1 MADFEQLE
9 TRRLELEENV
19 AKLRKSLQHWRT
31 WDAEYEGLKEEL
43 SSGVDVQSEKDCT
56 RISEKFGGELVNEKG
71 SLEESRTMNFSL
83 TILEIF
89 DLFGVG
95 KGPIRHPIEV
105 SRLIDRR
112 LDYVQQNVS
121 SISKQVEKID
131 GQLSEVL
138 EEMDRENDDAQEPG
152 LPMTEI
158 IEELDE
164 DGNIISSKV
173 TQPEHQTAQIIETLR
188 KAGLKDMDTKSKNQ
202 DSTKDSA
209 PEATKKPETAPASKT
224 QDLPQVADDA
234 PKSTKKG
241 VSFAEEVQERE
252 IPSRADN
259 ANATRS
265 SGVNPS
271 LYNGSFANCERVIEL
286 DDDDDIIGTQTVIP
300 EDESP
305 EDARLRREMLQYNLN
320 EVGQVVAELDL
331 DENLSEFEDDDDY
344 FDDDYDSELSEEE
357 DEHGRS
363 IRPGVSKSYRDQM
376 QELEK
381 QLRSRV
387 IGNLGPN
394 LGEVDPVYDPEGLR
408 RLVVRGEEGASDG
421 NIKPA
426 ISKGKEAVKPD
437 ASAKKGVRFSEELD
451 VQEAPK
457 GSEAPVTSKPRTAP
471 IADIVER
478 ASSRAQATAEP
489 TKPTKVSRFK
499 QNRAA
504 ASEPTQPEPASN
516 QVSDS
521 VISDKIVEKPA
532 TPSSTARAPE
542 QVDELDPELQQRQ
555 LASEYYRLRNNIIR
569 QQGGFKETEEEKDD
583 PLMEQ
588 FPDGKL
594 KKVSRFK
601 AARMKF

>member
-1 MADFEQLE
+1 MADFAQLE

-43 SSGVDVQSEKDCT
+43 SSGVNVQSETDCA
-56 RISEKFGGELVNEKG
+56 RISEKFGGELVNEK
-71 SLEESRTMNFSL
+71 
-83 TILEIF
+83 EIF

-95 KGPIRHPIEV
+95 KGSIRHPIEV

-121 SISKQVEKID
+121 TITKQVEKAE

-138 EEMDRENDDAQEPG
+138 EEMDREDDGGPEPG

-158 IEELDE
+158 LEELDE

-173 TQPEHQTAQIIETLR
+173 TQPEEQTAQIIDTLR
-188 KAGLKDMDTKSKNQ
+188 KAGLKDMDPKPKN
-202 DSTKDSA
+202 
-209 PEATKKPETAPASKT
+209 EETAKEPIMEANEKPNTTPANKAQDMPTSAASTSKT
-224 QDLPQVADDA
+224 
-234 PKSTKKG
+234 TKKG
-241 VSFAEEVQERE
+241 VSFAEEVQEKE

-259 ANATRS
+259 ANASRS
-265 SGVNPS
+265 SGVNPA
-271 LYNGSFANCERVIEL
+271 LFNGSFANGERVIEL
-286 DDDDDIIGTQTVIP
+286 DDDDDIIGTQAVIP

-331 DENLSEFEDDDDY
+331 DENLSDFEDDDDY
-344 FDDDYDSELSEEE
+344 FDEEYDSEMSEEE
-357 DEHGRS
+357 DEYGRS
-363 IRPGVSKSYRDQM
+363 IRPGVSKSYRQQM
-376 QELEK
+376 QELEE
-381 QLRSRV
+381 QLRSKV

-394 LGEVDPVYDPEGLR
+394 LEEVDPVYDPEGLR
-408 RLVVRGEEGASDG
+408 RLVVRGEEGASDE
-421 NIKPA
+421 NFKPA

-437 ASAKKGVRFSEELD
+437 APAKKGVRFSEELD

-457 GSEAPVTSKPRTAP
+457 GPDAPVTSKPRSAP
-471 IADIVER
+471 IADVVER
-478 ASSRAQATAEP
+478 APSKAQASSEP
-489 TKPTKVSRFK
+489 AKPAKVSRFK
-499 QNRAA
+499 QNRTAA
-504 ASEPTQPEPASN
+504 PEASQPEPTSN
-516 QVSDS
+516 QGSGS
-521 VISDKIVEKPA
+521 VISDKIVEKPTA
-532 TPSSTARAPE
+532 PSANARAPE
-542 QVDELDPELQQRQ
+542 EADELDPELQQRQ

-588 FPDGKL
+588 FPDGKM

>member
-1 MADFEQLE
+1 MADFDQLE
-9 TRRLELEENV
+9 IRRLQLEENV

-43 SSGVDVQSEKDCT
+43 SSGVNVQSEKDCT
-56 RISEKFGGELVNEKG
+56 RISEKFGGELVNEKVP
-71 SLEESRTMNFSL
+71 TL
-83 TILEIF
+83 TILEILE
-89 DLFGVG
+89 LFGVG

-105 SRLIDRR
+105 SRLVDRR
-112 LDYVQQNVS
+112 LDYVQQNVTT
-121 SISKQVEKID
+121 ISKQVEKLD
-131 GQLSEVL
+131 GQLSELL
-138 EEMDRENDDAQEPG
+138 EEMDKEEGDSQEPG

-164 DGNIISSKV
+164 NGNVISSKV
-173 TQPEHQTAQIIETLR
+173 TQPEQQTAQIIETLR
-188 KAGLKDMDTKSKNQ
+188 KAGLKDMDSKSKKE
-202 DSTKDSA
+202 DAAKDSL
-209 PEATKKPETAPASKT
+209 PTSDEKSDNTPASKASKAST
-224 QDLPQVADDA
+224 VTAGA
-234 PKSTKKG
+234 PKAAKKG
-241 VSFAEEVQERE
+241 VSFAEEIQERE

-259 ANATRS
+259 ANAIKS
-265 SGVNPS
+265 SRVNPA
-271 LYNGSFANCERVIEL
+271 LFNGTFANGDRVIEL
-286 DDDDDIIGTQTVIP
+286 DDDDDIIGTQAVIP

-305 EDARLRREMLQYNLN
+305 EDAQLRREMLQYNLN

-331 DENLSEFEDDDDY
+331 DENLSEFEDDEDY
-344 FDDDYDSELSEEE
+344 FDDDYDSEMSEEE

-363 IRPGVSKSYRDQM
+363 IRPGVSKNYRDQM
-376 QELEK
+376 QQLEE

-394 LGEVDPVYDPEGLR
+394 LEEVDPVYDPEGLR
-408 RLVVRGEEGASDG
+408 RLVVRGEEGASEETA
-421 NIKPA
+421 KSA
-426 ISKGKEAVKPD
+426 VSKGKETAKPD
-437 ASAKKGVRFSEELD
+437 ASAKKGVRFSEALD

-457 GSEAPVTSKPRTAP
+457 APEAPAISKPRTAP

-478 ASSRAQATAEP
+478 APAKVEAPSQP
-489 TKPTKVSRFK
+489 VKPAKVSRFK

-504 ASEPTQPEPASN
+504 AAEADEPEAAQRSAAGSVMSN
-516 QVSDS
+516 T
-521 VISDKIVEKPA
+521 IMEKPLA
-532 TPSSTARAPE
+532 SSGNARAPE
-542 QVDELDPELQQRQ
+542 EADELDPELQQRQ
-555 LASEYYRLRNNIIR
+555 LASEYYRLRNNVIR

>member
-1 MADFEQLE
+1 MADFDQLE
-9 TRRLELEENV
+9 IRRLELEANV

-43 SSGVDVQSEKDCT
+43 SSGVNVQSEKDCT
-56 RISEKFGGELVNEKG
+56 RISDKFGGELVNEK
-71 SLEESRTMNFSL
+71 E
-83 TILEIF
+83 ILE
-89 DLFGVG
+89 LFGVG

-105 SRLIDRR
+105 SRLVDRR
-112 LDYVQQNVS
+112 LDYVQQNVTT
-121 SISKQVEKID
+121 ISNQVEKLD
-131 GQLSEVL
+131 GQLSELL
-138 EEMDRENDDAQEPG
+138 EELDREDGDSQEPG

-164 DGNIISSKV
+164 DGNVISSKV
-173 TQPEHQTAQIIETLR
+173 TQPEQQTAQIIETLR
-188 KAGLKDMDTKSKNQ
+188 KAGLKDIDSKSKQ
-202 DSTKDSA
+202 GDAAKDT
-209 PEATKKPETAPASKT
+209 PPASNEKFDIT
-224 QDLPQVADDA
+224 PANKAPDASTVTAGA
-234 PKSTKKG
+234 PKTSKKG

-259 ANATRS
+259 ANASKS
-265 SGVNPS
+265 SRVNPA
-271 LYNGSFANCERVIEL
+271 LFNGTFANGDRVIEL
-286 DDDDDIIGTQTVIP
+286 DDDDDIIGTQAVIP

-305 EDARLRREMLQYNLN
+305 EDAQLRREMLQYNLN

-331 DENLSEFEDDDDY
+331 DENLSEFEDDEDY
-344 FDDDYDSELSEEE
+344 FDDDYDSEMSEEE

-363 IRPGVSKSYRDQM
+363 IRPGVSKNYRDQM
-376 QELEK
+376 QELEE

-394 LGEVDPVYDPEGLR
+394 LEEVDPVYDPEGLR
-408 RLVVRGEEGASDG
+408 RLVVRGEEGASEETT
-421 NIKPA
+421 KSA
-426 ISKGKEAVKPD
+426 VSKGKEAAKPD
-437 ASAKKGVRFSEELD
+437 APARKGVRFSEELD

-457 GSEAPVTSKPRTAP
+457 ATETPAISKPRTAP

-478 ASSRAQATAEP
+478 APSKVEAPSQP
-489 TKPTKVSRFK
+489 TKPAKVSRFK

-504 ASEPTQPEPASN
+504 APKIDEQERKQKPAAGS
-516 QVSDS
+516 VMSDT
-521 VISDKIVEKPA
+521 IMEKPLA
-532 TPSSTARAPE
+532 SPGNARAPE
-542 QVDELDPELQQRQ
+542 EADELDPELQQRQ
-555 LASEYYRLRNNIIR
+555 LASEYYRLRNNVIR

-588 FPDGKL
+588 FPDGKV

>member
-1 MADFEQLE
+1 MYL
-9 TRRLELEENV
+9 
-19 AKLRKSLQHWRT
+19 
-31 WDAEYEGLKEEL
+31 
-43 SSGVDVQSEKDCT
+43 
-56 RISEKFGGELVNEKG
+56 I
-71 SLEESRTMNFSL
+71 L
-83 TILEIF
+83 TLPEIF
-89 DLFGVG
+89 ELFGVG

-105 SRLIDRR
+105 SRLVDRR

-121 SISKQVEKID
+121 TISKQVEKIES
-131 GQLSEVL
+131 QLSEVL
-138 EEMDRENDDAQEPG
+138 EEMDREDDDTLEPG
-152 LPMTEI
+152 LPITEI
-158 IEELDE
+158 LEELDE

-173 TQPEHQTAQIIETLR
+173 TQPEQQTAQIVETLR
-188 KAGLKDMDTKSKNQ
+188 KAGLKDIDPNLKNGDTTKN
-202 DSTKDSA
+202 STS
-209 PEATKKPETAPASKT
+209 EATEKPKAAPANQA
-224 QDLPQVADDA
+224 QDTPKATLDA
-234 PKSTKKG
+234 PKATKKG

-259 ANATRS
+259 ASASKS

-271 LYNGSFANCERVIEL
+271 LFTGTFANGERVIEL
-286 DDDDDIIGTQTVIP
+286 DDDDDIIGTQAVIP

-344 FDDDYDSELSEEE
+344 LDDEYDSEISEEE

-363 IRPGVSKSYRDQM
+363 IRPGISKSYRDQM
-376 QELEK
+376 RELEES
-381 QLRSRV
+381 LRSRV

-394 LGEVDPVYDPEGLR
+394 LEEVDPVYDPEGLR
-408 RLVVRGEEGASDG
+408 RLVVRGEEGAS
-421 NIKPA
+421 NETLKPA
-426 ISKGKEAVKPD
+426 ISKGKEAVKSD
-437 ASAKKGVRFSEELD
+437 GSTKKGVRFNEELD

-457 GSEAPVTSKPRTAP
+457 SEAPVASKPRTAP
-471 IADIVER
+471 IADVVER
-478 ASSRAQATAEP
+478 APSTAQAPSQP
-489 TKPTKVSRFK
+489 TKPAKVSRFK

-504 ASEPTQPEPASN
+504 AADETAQPESAPA
-516 QVSDS
+516 QDS
-521 VISDKIVEKPA
+521 GSVMSDKIVEHPAAPA
-532 TPSSTARAPE
+532 TNVRAPE
-542 QVDELDPELQQRQ
+542 EVDELDPELQQRQ

-588 FPDGKL
+588 FPDGKM

>member
-1 MADFEQLE
+1 MADLEQLE

-19 AKLRKSLQHWRT
+19 AKLRKTLQHWRT
-31 WDAEYEGLKEEL
+31 WDLEYEGLKEEL
-43 SSGVDVQSEKDCT
+43 SSGVNVQSEEDCT
-56 RISEKFGGELVNEKG
+56 RISEKFGGELVNAK
-71 SLEESRTMNFSL
+71 
-83 TILEIF
+83 EIF
-89 DLFGVG
+89 ELFGVG

-105 SRLIDRR
+105 TKLIDRR

-121 SISKQVEKID
+121 TISKQVEKIE

-138 EEMDRENDDAQEPG
+138 EQMDKEDDESPEPG
-152 LPMTEI
+152 FPMTEI

-173 TQPEHQTAQIIETLR
+173 TQPEQQTAQIIETLR
-188 KAGLKDMDTKSKNQ
+188 KAGLKEMDSKSGIEEKTRN
-202 DSTKDSA
+202 SA
-209 PEATKKPETAPASKT
+209 PKVEGKGPAPSEIKS
-224 QDLPQVADDA
+224 QDT
-234 PKSTKKG
+234 PKAAAGSSRPAKKG

-259 ANATRS
+259 ANASKS
-265 SGVNPS
+265 SGVNPA
-271 LYNGSFANCERVIEL
+271 LFNGSFANGERVIEL
-286 DDDDDIIGTQTVIP
+286 DDDDEIIGAQAVIP

-331 DENLSEFEDDDDY
+331 DENLSEFEDDEDY
-344 FDDDYDSELSEEE
+344 FDDEYDSEISEEE

-363 IRPGVSKSYRDQM
+363 IRPGVTKSYRDQM

-394 LGEVDPVYDPEGLR
+394 LEEVDPVYDPEGLR
-408 RLVVRGEEGASDG
+408 RLVVRGEEGASG
-421 NIKPA
+421 ENIKPA
-426 ISKGKEAVKPD
+426 SSKGKEPARAD

-457 GSEAPVTSKPRTAP
+457 APEAPVISKPRSAP
-471 IADIVER
+471 IADVVER
-478 ASSRAQATAEP
+478 APTQVAPPSQPAQPPA
-489 TKPTKVSRFK
+489 KVSRFK

-504 ASEPTQPEPASN
+504 ATPEAPQPEPFQG
-516 QVSDS
+516 QVPGT
-521 VISDKIVEKPA
+521 VISDNIVEHSSA
-532 TPSSTARAPE
+532 SSTNARAPE
-542 QVDELDPELQQRQ
+542 EADELDPELQQRQ

>member
-1 MADFEQLE
+1 M
-9 TRRLELEENV
+9 
-19 AKLRKSLQHWRT
+19 
-31 WDAEYEGLKEEL
+31 
-43 SSGVDVQSEKDCT
+43 
-56 RISEKFGGELVNEKG
+56 
-71 SLEESRTMNFSL
+71 
-83 TILEIF
+83 
-89 DLFGVG
+89 
-95 KGPIRHPIEV
+95 
-105 SRLIDRR
+105 
-112 LDYVQQNVS
+112 
-121 SISKQVEKID
+121 EKIE

-138 EEMDRENDDAQEPG
+138 EQMDKEDDESPEPG
-152 LPMTEI
+152 FPMTEI

-173 TQPEHQTAQIIETLR
+173 TQPEQQTAQIIETLR
-188 KAGLKDMDTKSKNQ
+188 KAGLKEMDSKSGVEEKTRN
-202 DSTKDSA
+202 SA
-209 PEATKKPETAPASKT
+209 PKVEGKGPAPSEIKS
-224 QDLPQVADDA
+224 QDT
-234 PKSTKKG
+234 PKAAAGSSRPAKKG

-259 ANATRS
+259 ANASKS
-265 SGVNPS
+265 SGVNPA
-271 LYNGSFANCERVIEL
+271 LFNGSFANGERVIEL
-286 DDDDDIIGTQTVIP
+286 DDDDEIIGAQAVIP

-331 DENLSEFEDDDDY
+331 DENLSEFEDDEDY
-344 FDDDYDSELSEEE
+344 FDDEYDSEISEEE

-363 IRPGVSKSYRDQM
+363 IRPGVTKSYRDQM

-394 LGEVDPVYDPEGLR
+394 LEEVDPVYDPEGLR
-408 RLVVRGEEGASDG
+408 RLVVRGEEGASG
-421 NIKPA
+421 ENIKPA
-426 ISKGKEAVKPD
+426 SSKGKEPARAD

-457 GSEAPVTSKPRTAP
+457 APEAPVISKPRSAP
-471 IADIVER
+471 IADVVER
-478 ASSRAQATAEP
+478 APTQVAPPSQPAQPPA
-489 TKPTKVSRFK
+489 KVSRFK

-504 ASEPTQPEPASN
+504 ATPEAPQPEPFQG
-516 QVSDS
+516 QVPGT
-521 VISDKIVEKPA
+521 VISDNIVEHSSA
-532 TPSSTARAPE
+532 SSTNARAPE
-542 QVDELDPELQQRQ
+542 EADELDPELQQRQ

>member
-1 MADFEQLE
+1 MADLEQLE

-19 AKLRKSLQHWRT
+19 AKLRKTLQHWRT
-31 WDAEYEGLKEEL
+31 WDLEYEGLKEEL
-43 SSGVDVQSEKDCT
+43 SSGVNVQSEEDCT
-56 RISEKFGGELVNEKG
+56 RISEKFGGELVNAK
-71 SLEESRTMNFSL
+71 
-83 TILEIF
+83 EIF
-89 DLFGVG
+89 ELFGVG

-105 SRLIDRR
+105 TKLIDRR

-121 SISKQVEKID
+121 TISKQVEKIE

-138 EEMDRENDDAQEPG
+138 EQMDKEDDESPEPG
-152 LPMTEI
+152 FPMTEI

-173 TQPEHQTAQIIETLR
+173 TQPEQQTAQIIETLR
-188 KAGLKDMDTKSKNQ
+188 KAGLKEMDSKSGIEEKTRN
-202 DSTKDSA
+202 SA
-209 PEATKKPETAPASKT
+209 PKVEGRGPAPSEIKSQDTPKAAAGSSKR
-224 QDLPQVADDA
+224 A
-234 PKSTKKG
+234 KKG

-259 ANATRS
+259 ANASKS
-265 SGVNPS
+265 SGVNPA
-271 LYNGSFANCERVIEL
+271 LFNGSFANGERVIEL
-286 DDDDDIIGTQTVIP
+286 DDDDEIIGAQAVIP

-331 DENLSEFEDDDDY
+331 DENLSEFEDDEDY
-344 FDDDYDSELSEEE
+344 FDDEYDSEISEEE

-363 IRPGVSKSYRDQM
+363 IRPGVTKSYRDQM

-394 LGEVDPVYDPEGLR
+394 LEEVDPVYDPEGLR
-408 RLVVRGEEGASDG
+408 RLVVRGEEGASG
-421 NIKPA
+421 ENIKPA
-426 ISKGKEAVKPD
+426 SSKGKEPARAD

-457 GSEAPVTSKPRTAP
+457 APEAPVISKPRSAP
-471 IADIVER
+471 IADVVER
-478 ASSRAQATAEP
+478 APTQVAPPSQPAQPPA
-489 TKPTKVSRFK
+489 KVSRFK

-504 ASEPTQPEPASN
+504 ATPEAPQPEFFQG
-516 QVSDS
+516 QVPGT
-521 VISDKIVEKPA
+521 VISDNIVEHSSA
-532 TPSSTARAPE
+532 SSTNARAPE
-542 QVDELDPELQQRQ
+542 EADELDPELQQRQ

>member
-1 MADFEQLE
+1 M
-9 TRRLELEENV
+9 
-19 AKLRKSLQHWRT
+19 
-31 WDAEYEGLKEEL
+31 
-43 SSGVDVQSEKDCT
+43 
-56 RISEKFGGELVNEKG
+56 NEK
-71 SLEESRTMNFSL
+71 E
-83 TILEIF
+83 ILE
-89 DLFGVG
+89 LFGVG

-105 SRLIDRR
+105 SRLVDRR

-121 SISKQVEKID
+121 TISKQVEKIES
-131 GQLSEVL
+131 QLSEVL
-138 EEMDRENDDAQEPG
+138 EEMDREDDASLGPG
-152 LPMTEI
+152 LPITEI

-164 DGNIISSKV
+164 DGNVISSKV
-173 TQPEHQTAQIIETLR
+173 TQPEQQTAQIVETLR
-188 KAGLKDMDTKSKNQ
+188 KAGLKDMDPKSKDGVTNKI
-202 DSTKDSA
+202 ST
-209 PEATKKPETAPASKT
+209 PEAEKPKAASSEKT
-224 QDLPQVADDA
+224 QDTPKAAENA
-234 PKSTKKG
+234 PKPTKKG

-259 ANATRS
+259 ASASRS

-271 LYNGSFANCERVIEL
+271 LYNGTFANGERVIEL
-286 DDDDDIIGTQTVIP
+286 DDDDDIIGTQAVIP

-344 FDDDYDSELSEEE
+344 FDDDYDSEMSEEE

-376 QELEK
+376 RELEES
-381 QLRSRV
+381 LRSRV

-394 LGEVDPVYDPEGLR
+394 LEEVDPVYDPEGLR
-408 RLVVRGEEGASDG
+408 RLVVRGEEGASDE
-421 NIKPA
+421 NVKPA
-426 ISKGKEAVKPD
+426 ISKGKEAVKSD
-437 ASAKKGVRFSEELD
+437 AATKKGVRFSEELD

-457 GSEAPVTSKPRTAP
+457 SEAPAPSKPRTAP
-471 IADIVER
+471 IADVVER
-478 ASSRAQATAEP
+478 APTKPQAPSEP
-489 TKPTKVSRFK
+489 TKPAKVSRFK

-504 ASEPTQPEPASN
+504 AADEAAQPESK
-516 QVSDS
+516 QDQDS
-521 VISDKIVEKPA
+521 GSVMSDKIVEHPA
-532 TPSSTARAPE
+532 APSTNARAPE
-542 QVDELDPELQQRQ
+542 EVDELDPELQQRQ

-588 FPDGKL
+588 FPDGKM

>member
-1 MADFEQLE
+1 M
-9 TRRLELEENV
+9 
-19 AKLRKSLQHWRT
+19 
-31 WDAEYEGLKEEL
+31 
-43 SSGVDVQSEKDCT
+43 
-56 RISEKFGGELVNEKG
+56 
-71 SLEESRTMNFSL
+71 
-83 TILEIF
+83 
-89 DLFGVG
+89 
-95 KGPIRHPIEV
+95 
-105 SRLIDRR
+105 
-112 LDYVQQNVS
+112 
-121 SISKQVEKID
+121 EKIE

-138 EEMDRENDDAQEPG
+138 EQMDKEDDESPELG
-152 LPMTEI
+152 FPMTEI

-173 TQPEHQTAQIIETLR
+173 TQPEQQTAQIIETLR
-188 KAGLKDMDTKSKNQ
+188 KAGLKEMDSKSGIEEKTRN
-202 DSTKDSA
+202 SA
-209 PEATKKPETAPASKT
+209 PKVEGKGPAPSEIKSQDTPKAAAGSSK
-224 QDLPQVADDA
+224 AA
-234 PKSTKKG
+234 KKG

-259 ANATRS
+259 ANASKS
-265 SGVNPS
+265 SGVNPA
-271 LYNGSFANCERVIEL
+271 LFNGSFANGERVIEL
-286 DDDDDIIGTQTVIP
+286 DDDDEIIGAQAVIP

-331 DENLSEFEDDDDY
+331 DENLSEFEDDEDY
-344 FDDDYDSELSEEE
+344 FDDEYDSEISEEE

-363 IRPGVSKSYRDQM
+363 IRPGVTKSYRDQM

-394 LGEVDPVYDPEGLR
+394 LEEVDPVYDPEGLR
-408 RLVVRGEEGASDG
+408 RLVVRSEEGASG
-421 NIKPA
+421 ENIKSA
-426 ISKGKEAVKPD
+426 SSKGKEPARAD

-457 GSEAPVTSKPRTAP
+457 APEAPIISKPRSAP
-471 IADIVER
+471 IADVVER
-478 ASSRAQATAEP
+478 APTQVAPPSQPAQPPA
-489 TKPTKVSRFK
+489 KVSRFK

-504 ASEPTQPEPASN
+504 ATPEASQPEPFQG
-516 QVSDS
+516 QVPGT
-521 VISDKIVEKPA
+521 VISDNIVEHSSA
-532 TPSSTARAPE
+532 SSTNARAPE
-542 QVDELDPELQQRQ
+542 EADELDPELQQRQ

>member
-1 MADFEQLE
+1 MADFAQLE

-43 SSGVDVQSEKDCT
+43 SSGVNVQSETDCA
-56 RISEKFGGELVNEKG
+56 RISEKFGGELVNEK
-71 SLEESRTMNFSL
+71 
-83 TILEIF
+83 EIF

-95 KGPIRHPIEV
+95 KGAIRHPIEV
-105 SRLIDRR
+105 SRLVDRR

-121 SISKQVEKID
+121 TITKQVEKAET
-131 GQLSEVL
+131 QLSEVL
-138 EEMDRENDDAQEPG
+138 EEMDREDDEGPEPG

-158 IEELDE
+158 LEELDE
-164 DGNIISSKV
+164 DGNVISSKV
-173 TQPEHQTAQIIETLR
+173 TQPEEQTAQIIDTLR
-188 KAGLKDMDTKSKNQ
+188 KAGLKDMDPKPKNEEKTKEPTTGANEKLS
-202 DSTKDSA
+202 
-209 PEATKKPETAPASKT
+209 TAPANKT
-224 QDLPQVADDA
+224 QDVPQPSA
-234 PKSTKKG
+234 STSKPAKKG
-241 VSFAEEVQERE
+241 VSFAEEVQEKE

-259 ANATRS
+259 ANASRS
-265 SGVNPS
+265 SGVNPA
-271 LYNGSFANCERVIEL
+271 LFNGSFSNGERVIEL
-286 DDDDDIIGTQTVIP
+286 DDDDDIIGTQAVIP

-331 DENLSEFEDDDDY
+331 DENLSDFEDDDDY
-344 FDDDYDSELSEEE
+344 FDEEYDSEMSEEE
-357 DEHGRS
+357 DEYGRS
-363 IRPGVSKSYRDQM
+363 IRPGVSKSYRQQM
-376 QELEK
+376 QDLEE
-381 QLRSRV
+381 QLRSKV

-394 LGEVDPVYDPEGLR
+394 LQEVDPVYDPEGLR
-408 RLVVRGEEGASDG
+408 RLVVRGEEVASDE
-421 NIKPA
+421 NVKPA

-437 ASAKKGVRFSEELD
+437 APAKKGVRFSEALD

-457 GSEAPVTSKPRTAP
+457 RSEAPVSKPRSAP
-471 IADIVER
+471 IADVVER
-478 ASSRAQATAEP
+478 APSKAQAPSEP
-489 TKPTKVSRFK
+489 AKPAKVSRFK

-504 ASEPTQPEPASN
+504 ASESSPSEPTPN
-516 QVSDS
+516 QVTGS
-521 VISDKIVEKPA
+521 VISDKIVEKPTA
-532 TPSSTARAPE
+532 PSTNARAPE
-542 QVDELDPELQQRQ
+542 EADELDPELQQRQ

-588 FPDGKL
+588 FPDGKM

>member
-1 MADFEQLE
+1 MNRNLTNLE
-9 TRRLELEENV
+9 
-19 AKLRKSLQHWRT
+19 
-31 WDAEYEGLKEEL
+31 
-43 SSGVDVQSEKDCT
+43 
-56 RISEKFGGELVNEKG
+56 
-71 SLEESRTMNFSL
+71 
-83 TILEIF
+83 ILE
-89 DLFGVG
+89 LFGVG

-105 SRLIDRR
+105 SRLVDRR

-121 SISKQVEKID
+121 TISKQVQKIED
-131 GQLSEVL
+131 QLSKVL
-138 EEMDRENDDAQEPG
+138 EEMDKEDDDTLGPG
-152 LPMTEI
+152 LPITEI
-158 IEELDE
+158 LEELDE

-173 TQPEHQTAQIIETLR
+173 TQPEQQTAQIVETLR
-188 KAGLKDMDTKSKNQ
+188 KAGLKDIDPKSK
-202 DSTKDSA
+202 DGVITKPS
-209 PEATKKPETAPASKT
+209 EPETTGNPTAALANKT
-224 QDLPQVADDA
+224 QDTPKAAADT
-234 PKSTKKG
+234 PKAAKKG

-259 ANATRS
+259 ASAS
-265 SGVNPS
+265 KSGVNPS
-271 LYNGSFANCERVIEL
+271 LFSGTFANGERVIEL
-286 DDDDDIIGTQTVIP
+286 DDDDDIIGTQAVIP

-376 QELEK
+376 RELDK
-381 QLRSRV
+381 QLRSRI

-394 LGEVDPVYDPEGLR
+394 LEEVDPVYDPEGLR
-408 RLVVRGEEGASDG
+408 RLVVRGEEGTSDE

-426 ISKGKEAVKPD
+426 ISKGKEAVQSD
-437 ASAKKGVRFSEELD
+437 ASGKKGVRFSEELD

-457 GSEAPVTSKPRTAP
+457 TEAPAASKPRTAP
-471 IADIVER
+471 IADVVER
-478 ASSRAQATAEP
+478 APSKPQAPSQP
-489 TKPTKVSRFK
+489 TKPAKVSRFK
-499 QNRAA
+499 QTRAA
-504 ASEPTQPEPASN
+504 AADETVQPRSN
-516 QVSDS
+516 QASGSVMSDE
-521 VISDKIVEKPA
+521 IVEHAA
-532 TPSSTARAPE
+532 TPTTNARAPE
-542 QVDELDPELQQRQ
+542 EVDELDPELQQRQ

-569 QQGGFKETEEEKDD
+569 QQGGFKETEEEADD

-588 FPDGKL
+588 FPDGKM

>member
-1 MADFEQLE
+1 MD
-9 TRRLELEENV
+9 
-19 AKLRKSLQHWRT
+19 
-31 WDAEYEGLKEEL
+31 
-43 SSGVDVQSEKDCT
+43 
-56 RISEKFGGELVNEKG
+56 LV
-71 SLEESRTMNFSL
+71 L
-83 TILEIF
+83 TLVEIF

-105 SRLIDRR
+105 SRLVDRR

-121 SISKQVEKID
+121 TISKQVEKLE
-131 GQLSEVL
+131 GQLSEIL
-138 EEMDRENDDAQEPG
+138 EEMDREDDASLEPG
-152 LPMTEI
+152 LPITEI
-158 IEELDE
+158 LEELDE
-164 DGNIISSKV
+164 DGNVISSKV
-173 TQPEHQTAQIIETLR
+173 TQPEQQTAQIVETLR
-188 KAGLKDMDTKSKNQ
+188 KAGLKDMDPKSKDGVTNKS
-202 DSTKDSA
+202 ST
-209 PEATKKPETAPASKT
+209 PEVPEKPKVASEDKKQNTPKAAE
-224 QDLPQVADDA
+224 DA
-234 PKSTKKG
+234 PKPTKKG

-259 ANATRS
+259 ASASRS

-271 LYNGSFANCERVIEL
+271 LFNGTFANGERVIEL
-286 DDDDDIIGTQTVIP
+286 DDDDDIIGTQAVIP
-300 EDESP
+300 GDESP

-344 FDDDYDSELSEEE
+344 FDDDYDSEISEEE

-376 QELEK
+376 RELEES
-381 QLRSRV
+381 LRSRV

-394 LGEVDPVYDPEGLR
+394 LEEVDPVYDPEGLR
-408 RLVVRGEEGASDG
+408 RLVIRGEEGASDE
-421 NIKPA
+421 NVKPA

-457 GSEAPVTSKPRTAP
+457 SEVAAPSKPRTAP
-471 IADIVER
+471 IADVVER
-478 ASSRAQATAEP
+478 APSKAQAPSQP
-489 TKPTKVSRFK
+489 TKPAKVSRFK

-504 ASEPTQPEPASN
+504 TADETVQAESAPDQ
-516 QVSDS
+516 DS
-521 VISDKIVEKPA
+521 GSVMSDKIVEHA
-532 TPSSTARAPE
+532 AAPSTNARAPE
-542 QVDELDPELQQRQ
+542 EVDELDPELQQRQ

-588 FPDGKL
+588 FPDGKM